1 MGDRTGAGYSIFNYS
16 KYNSACTPLQY
27 CGFEWNK
34 RDSSVPI
41 GGFPTR
47 KLFYQPRFGVA
58 YDVFGKG
65 NTVIRGGWGR
75 FYYHSG
81 QFTNG
86 LDVAAG
92 VQSIS
97 LGSNV
102 NGNPL
107 MANQLDTLNFTTQ
120 ALSPAAVDSKD
131 DRQPY
136 TDSYSF
142 TISQRLPWASL
153 LEVAYVGNQSK
164 DLALSAGAGSNINL
178 VPVGAMLAS
187 KNGGVDPN
195 SLTANNFRPLQGF
208 SDLGLATNGAYSN
221 YNALQV
227 TWVRTK
233 GRYTINMNYTFG
245 KAMGIVN
252 PSLDS
257 FNLNNDYG
265 VQAANRTHIFN
276 AAYSIELGNPVRD
289 KILAGFV
296 NGWQLSGITQLESG
310 PNLTGI
316 QGQNF
321 GMNLNG
327 YQIPGTTFNV
337 SNVSLLGTPNIQLNP
352 VLTCNP
358 SSGLAAHQYINSS
371 CFAAPSAVGRMVP
384 ASCRRFTAPAS
395 SIWTLACSRT
405 SDQGTEKLQFRL
417 NGYNF

>member
-1 MGDRTGAGYSIFNYS
+1 M
-16 KYNSACTPLQY
+16 
-27 CGFEWNK
+27 
-34 RDSSVPI
+34 
-41 GGFPTR
+41 
-47 KLFYQPRFGVA
+47 
-58 YDVFGKG
+58 
-65 NTVIRGGWGR
+65 
-75 FYYHSG
+75 
-81 QFTNG
+81 
-86 LDVAAG
+86 
-92 VQSIS
+92 
-97 LGSNV
+97 
-102 NGNPL
+102 
-107 MANQLDTLNFTTQ
+107 
-120 ALSPAAVDSKD
+120 DSKD

-371 CFAAPSAVGRMVP
+371 CFAAPSAVGQNGPSVLP
-384 ASCRRFTAPAS
+384 AIYGPGFFNMDLGLFKNFQ
-395 SIWTLACSRT
+395 IKE
-405 SDQGTEKLQFRL
+405 QKKLQFRL
-417 NGYNF
+417 NGYNFLNHPLWSFNGSNLSLGFDGATGKVNSPLFGMVTQKQGHRVVQAAVKFYF